1 MQRESI
7 SANSKPGW
15 SRYQESTLGQ
25 SRIETLLLELVQQS
39 PNVEVRGETT
49 PVSLDIDEHMVE
61 NHDEHSYP
69 IRIKLVP
76 ANTTPT
82 NGGSGASNGD
92 ADVVEAKYLLGCD
105 GAHSW
110 VRKQLGLKLEG
121 ASRDVCWGVLDAFPV
136 TDFRTFSPPS

>member
-1 MQRESI
+1 M
-7 SANSKPGW
+7 
-15 SRYQESTLGQ
+15 
-25 SRIETLLLELVQQS
+25 
-39 PNVEVRGETT
+39 
-49 PVSLDIDEHMVE
+49 SLDIDEHMVE